1 MILFHSKAVTTKKGN
16 KGMTTHF
23 LRGSVIWLNYY
34 VDGVRKQKST
44 KLKDTPQNIKI
55 VKDKIIPALDI
66 KIATG
71 EIYKKKSKTLEYYG
85 GIFLKQKSNDKFQ
98 YALLKI
104 KYLALEEPKVAIN
117 SIKTDA
123 LVTSKIPGLI
133 QFIPRYNTLEKVG
146 EY

>member
-1 MILFHSKAVTTKKGN
+1 MIKLTDILTEALVLFKMEVLIKTSVEENQVFIYNEIRGLKNIVVVT
-16 KGMTTHF
+16 
-23 LRGSVIWLNYY
+23 VE
-34 VDGVRKQKST
+34 
-44 KLKDTPQNIKI
+44 QN
-55 VKDKIIPALDI
+55 D
-66 KIATG
+66 
-71 EIYKKKSKTLEYYG
+71 
-85 GIFLKQKSNDKFQ
+85 FLKQKSNDKFQ

>member
-1 MILFHSKAVTTKKGN
+1 MIKLTDILTEALVLFKIEVLIKTSVEENQVFIYNEIRGLKNIVVVT
-16 KGMTTHF
+16 
-23 LRGSVIWLNYY
+23 VE
-34 VDGVRKQKST
+34 
-44 KLKDTPQNIKI
+44 QN
-55 VKDKIIPALDI
+55 D
-66 KIATG
+66 
-71 EIYKKKSKTLEYYG
+71 
-85 GIFLKQKSNDKFQ
+85 FLKQKSNDKFQ

-123 LVTSKIPGLI
+123 LVTNKIPGLI